1 MADKP
6 AASTNLDMFTMVVLR
21 RRIEAI
27 IREIVRLGDH
37 YGVEVKGA
45 VRSVRT
51 RRKPFS
57 VNSTS
62 AVTVSW

>member
-1 MADKP
+1 MSSA
-6 AASTNLDMFTMVVLR
+6 
-21 RRIEAI
+21 EAI

-45 VRSVRT
+45 VGSIRT